1 LSRKNEKKKFSD
13 CKNIEQRSIKWLEF
27 RLEHIT
33 SEKVA
38 NLITLHRAFSFWFY
52 IRVIAIL
59 AEHFDC
65 WNPGALK
72 IGYRYF
78 HSLFLPVIKKRDTV
92 LKYLKILNELRLV
105 FFWREGADII
115 LYCPYIEKATEFFVK
130 RRKQRVIENPA
141 IAGDLLARCKLCK
154 VEFKGDPF

>member
-1 LSRKNEKKKFSD
+1 MSRKNEKKKFSD

-27 RLEHIT
+27 RLEHIR

-38 NLITLHRAFSFWFY
+38 RLITLHRAFSFWFY

-115 LYCPYIEKATEFFVK
+115 LYSPYVEKATECFVK
-130 RRKQRVIENPA
+130 RRKQRLIENPD
-141 IAGDLLARCKLCK
+141 IAGDLIARCK
-154 VEFKGDPF
+154 VELKGDPF